1 VPRLRST
8 LGQFAPALIVA
19 VAVVTVTVLVLWG
32 PPHAATSGHPTS
44 WQLIFNLGA
53 LVLFLS
59 LIIAIIPVA
68 RHDIDSDNA
77 FVAGLVATAAL
88 VPTTVTEI
96 ATVAAY
102 IAVHPAKANMAPPW
116 FIWVH
121 NLALLIGT
129 LAGLLA
135 WIVWAAY
142 YRHLVTP
149 NDQNASVYAQLAR
162 RVGELRTAYEAH
174 HVSASDV
181 AATQAHETIRE
192 HLKFMDS
199 ELGLPNGRCGKCGL
213 RWVLATGY
221 ISLWQRL
228 HSAEQALIL
237 VETPD
242 AVVRDALHDAQR
254 LRSSN
259 IPGAMDLVAL
269 LRHAATVLIPE
280 SNWYFGHMPLLH
292 PPLPPSPVTTGT
304 VQTTTVA
311 SVGDSEPAATGPV
324 AMATQDLPQDATS
337 PVVVAT
343 QELPQEIAT
352 TNGHASNGRGP
363 VEAAERRQARSA
375 IYEVRRIIDEFR
387 DSRWDALVRRRNH
400 LLEAAVF
407 TRITAYGLLGLVILT
422 HALISTIV
430 AVTVFYLVGALVGLF
445 KRLQSASAS
454 GLSVEDYGLSTALL
468 IETAPFSGLAAIGG
482 VLITGLVGVALSHPA
497 GTTGAAATTDLGSIF
512 DLTKNQFGIIVA
524 AIFGLTPNLLTA
536 NLQKAADQYKTDLKS
551 TGSST
556 RSQSGGT

>member
-1 VPRLRST
+1 VV
-8 LGQFAPALIVA
+8 I
-19 VAVVTVTVLVLWG
+19 AVVSVTVFVLWG
-32 PPHAATSGHPTS
+32 PPHAVSSGHPTS

-59 LIIAIIPVA
+59 LIVAVIPVA

-102 IAVHPAKANMAPPW
+102 IAVYPPSPNMGTPW

-135 WIVWAAY
+135 WVVWSAY
-142 YRHLVTP
+142 YRRLVTP
-149 NDQNASVYAQLAR
+149 NDQNASVFAQLTR
-162 RVGELRTAYEAH
+162 RVTELRAAYEAH
-174 HVSASDV
+174 HPLPSDPE
-181 AATQAHETIRE
+181 AIRAHETIGH
-192 HLKFMDS
+192 HLKFMES
-199 ELGLPNGRCGKCGL
+199 ELGLPGSRCGKCGL

-221 ISLWQRL
+221 ISMWQRL

-237 VETPD
+237 LETPD

-254 LRSSN
+254 LQSST
-259 IPGAMDLVAL
+259 IPGAINFVAL

-280 SNWYFGHMPLLH
+280 SNWYFGHIPLPH
-292 PPLPPSPVTTGT
+292 APLPPPPSTGSSVETSTVQSVGATGLLASTPVAIAAKDLPPETVSTTG
-304 VQTTTVA
+304 
-311 SVGDSEPAATGPV
+311 SGSNGSGPV
-324 AMATQDLPQDATS
+324 DS
-337 PVVVAT
+337 P
-343 QELPQEIAT
+343 
-352 TNGHASNGRGP
+352 
-363 VEAAERRQARSA
+363 ERRQARSA
-375 IYEVRRIIDEFR
+375 VYEVRRVIDEFR

-400 LLEAAVF
+400 LPEAAVF

-422 HALISTIV
+422 HAHIQTIV
-430 AVTVFYLVGALVGLF
+430 AVTVFYLVGALIGLF
-445 KRLQSASAS
+445 NRMQSASTS
-454 GLSVEDYGLSTALL
+454 SLSIEDYGLSTALL

-482 VLITGLVGVALSHPA
+482 VLVTGLVGVALNHPSV
-497 GTTGAAATTDLGSIF
+497 TTSMDLGSIF
-512 DLTKNQFGIIVA
+512 DLGKNQFGIVVA

-536 NLQKAADQYKTDLKS
+536 NLQKATDQYKSDLKS
-551 TGSST
+551 TISST
-556 RSQSGGT
+556 GSQPGAA